1 MKIKGNI
8 GEIPAE
14 FIWSDK
20 AGVMTKELGKY
31 AGSEKI
37 YANLDSI
44 PPKAFSTKYHSHSQ
58 QEEFF
63 YVLSGS
69 CLLYTSRCV

>member
-20 AGVMTKELGKY
+20 AGLMTKELGKY

-44 PPKAFSTKYHSHSQ
+44 PPKAFSTKYQSFPAGRVFLRIVGKRDTAA
-58 QEEFF
+58 E
-63 YVLSGS
+63 
-69 CLLYTSRCV
+69 

>member
-20 AGVMTKELGKY
+20 AGLMTKELGKY

-44 PPKAFSTKYHSHSQ
+44 PPKAFSTKYHSRKS
-58 QEEFF
+58 FF
-63 YVLSGS
+63 TYCREAGH
-69 CLLYTSRCV
+69 CG

>member
-8 GEIPAE
+8 DEIPAE

-20 AGVMTKELGKY
+20 AGLMTKELGKY

-37 YANLDSI
+37 GGRVLWSIRGDSC
-44 PPKAFSTKYHSHSQ
+44 F
-58 QEEFF
+58 
-63 YVLSGS
+63 V
-69 CLLYTSRCV
+69 

>member
-20 AGVMTKELGKY
+20 AGLMTKELGKY
-31 AGSEKI
+31 AGISPI
-37 YANLDSI
+37 LPFI
-44 PPKAFSTKYHSHSQ
+44 FI
-58 QEEFF
+58 
-63 YVLSGS
+63 
-69 CLLYTSRCV
+69 

>member
-44 PPKAFSTKYHSHSQ
+44 PPQGVQHEISQ
-58 QEEFF
+58 SFPAGRVFLRIVGKRDTAAE
-63 YVLSGS
+63 
-69 CLLYTSRCV
+69 